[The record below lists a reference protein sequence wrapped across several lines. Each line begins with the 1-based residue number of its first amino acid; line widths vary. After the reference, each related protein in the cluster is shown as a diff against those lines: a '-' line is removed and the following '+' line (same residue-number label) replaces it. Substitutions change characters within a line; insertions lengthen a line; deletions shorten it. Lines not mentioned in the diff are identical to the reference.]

1 MLFNSVAYIFAF
13 LPLTVS
19 VFWLLMWFG
28 RKQWALSALSL
39 ASLFFYGWWNPVY
52 VPLLL
57 GLVLANYAIGYYL
70 ATAQRWRRMS
80 SWSPALRR
88 YAAARGSCG
97 DSRTREVSASTS
109 SMVLSAPRA
118 YPRSSSTSPQT
129 W

>member
-39 ASLFFYGWWNPVY
+39 ASLFFYGWGNPVY

-57 GLVLANYAIGYYL
+57 GLVLANYAI
-70 ATAQRWRRMS
+70 
-80 SWSPALRR
+80 
-88 YAAARGSCG
+88 
-97 DSRTREVSASTS
+97 
-109 SMVLSAPRA
+109 
-118 YPRSSSTSPQT
+118 
-129 W
+129 